1 MEKKVDKCVAGSV
14 IAKKKNKEKKRG
26 DEVNRKYAIVSGID
40 DFLFRA
46 GMVGV
51 LIVTFLLLEF
61 IRLKKWGICLH
72 SIFYIRFKGIY
83 SL

>member
-1 MEKKVDKCVAGSV
+1 MCRWFSDC
-14 IAKKKNKEKKRG
+14 KKKIKKKKRG

-61 IRLKKWGICLH
+61 IRLKK
-72 SIFYIRFKGIY
+72 
-83 SL
+83 